1 MGTVAKAHLARVV
14 TDELGLP
21 MSQAQQ
27 MVNAAFA
34 GLASSIMEGRRIEIR
49 GFGTFKV
56 VRRAARTGRNPRA
69 GTHIEIPPRS
79 APAFKPSR
87 EIRARV
93 NQDEMGQ
100 G

>member
-1 MGTVAKAHLARVV
+1 MTKA
-14 TDELGLP
+14 EI
-21 MSQAQQ
+21 AQQ
-27 MVNAAFA
+27 IARATGLTQTDTAAAIDGFIEA
-34 GLASSIMEGRRIEIR
+34 VSRALEQGERVEIR

-93 NQDEMGQ
+93 NRDVRGEE
-100 G
+100 